1 MRPQSIIPLLVLA
14 ALVTLLPGCPKPLEL
29 DKVRFQTID
38 LYSWGGPSYCVGRPM
53 HLGVELVTPEGDR
66 YRTAK
71 KDEDGANRIP
81 MEEFSFSAL
90 GADVDSEGFVIEH
103 DPLATLHQPLEI
115 QVSFRRDPRLEDDL
129 SLAPRYDCE
138 TEIVIRG
145 GSGTVG
151 EEGARGEDGIV
162 GEDGLADGPA
172 GTGQP
177 GEPGAAG
184 DPGNIGGEGPEV
196 EIAVGMITTRW
207 HRLVVLVRVTRL
219 DDEEATPTYHLLE
232 AGASEGFVISVEGG
246 AGGAGGAGGRGGNGG
261 DGGNNTGGQPPGDG
275 GLGGTGGDGGD
286 GGDGGQG
293 GTVHVIYDD
302 AHPELVQ
309 WLRFSNPG
317 GRGGRG
323 GHGGNGGWGGRGGTS
338 TQEKETFDGL
348 PGQPGAP
355 GRKGRPGGLGAPGP
369 EISYTGK
376 ALDSLFGHEMAMGIQ
391 FK

>member
-1 MRPQSIIPLLVLA
+1 MHPRSFIPILA
-14 ALVTLLPGCPKPLEL
+14 LALVATLLPGCPKPLEL
-29 DKVRFQTID
+29 DHVRFQTIE

-53 HLGVELVTPEGDR
+53 QLGVDLRTVEGER

-71 KDEDGANRIP
+71 QDEDPEDRIP

-90 GADVDSEGFVIEH
+90 GADVDYEGYVVSH

-115 QVSFRRDPRLEDDL
+115 QVSFRRDPRLEADL

-145 GSGTVG
+145 ESGPQG
-151 EEGARGEDGIV
+151 EEGAKGEGGIIGEDGM
-162 GEDGLADGPA
+162 ADGPA
-172 GTGQP
+172 GTGQT
-177 GEPGAAG
+177 GAPGA
-184 DPGNIGGEGPEV
+184 GGETGALGGDGPEV
-196 EIAVGMITTRW
+196 EVAVGMITTRW
-207 HRLVVLVRVTRL
+207 HRLVVLIRVTRVD
-219 DDEEATPTYHLLE
+219 DDEAEPTYHLLE

-246 AGGAGGAGGRGGNGG
+246 SGGAGGPGGRGGNGG
-261 DGGNNTGGQPPGDG
+261 DGGNNTGGQRPGDG
-275 GLGGTGGDGGD
+275 GIGGIGGDGGD

-293 GTVHVIYDD
+293 GTVHVLYDD

-323 GHGGNGGWGGRGGTS
+323 GHGGNGGWGGRGGVS
-338 TQEKETFDGL
+338 TQEKETLDGL
-348 PGQPGAP
+348 PGQPGLP
-355 GRKGRPGGLGAPGP
+355 GRKGRPGGRGAPGP
-369 EISYTGK
+369 EIDYTGK
-376 ALDSLFGHEMAMGIQ
+376 ARDDLFAREMAMGIK